1 MDKSNAMNEGTYYKI
16 ISDIK
21 KLEDEKYMN
30 IPFDNI
36 LFEFKNRNKIE
47 DIFKVWNNEFLRISD
62 IMNDYEKKRRFIMK
76 VLREINSQYTKF
88 NNTDKNDD
96 VKTKPSSENV
106 STI

>member
-36 LFEFKNRNKIE
+36 LFNK
-47 DIFKVWNNEFLRISD
+47 VTLS
-62 IMNDYEKKRRFIMK
+62 
-76 VLREINSQYTKF
+76 L
-88 NNTDKNDD
+88 
-96 VKTKPSSENV
+96 
-106 STI
+106 